1 VIAWRAGL
9 TGIESVRQA
18 AGRRTGSRRTRQ
30 QDFPRPVVRVR
41 AAVRMRPLV
50 PGPAGRSGKIRA
62 SGSAGAPWHP
72 LLSPKPWSSQP
83 ARLPNPWSWARPP
96 HGG

>member
-50 PGPAGRSGKIRA
+50 CQRPEDLGRSGLPGAQVRPGTPFFPRSPDPPSLLACRIR
-62 SGSAGAPWHP
+62 GHE
-72 LLSPKPWSSQP
+72 P
-83 ARLPNPWSWARPP
+83 AHLMAA
-96 HGG
+96 